1 MGPLQHIGGG
11 QGAAAKTVPAVKFI
25 PNRQTV
31 TRSAILGV
39 NRFIAKNSQ
48 IRIVE

>member
-11 QGAAAKTVPAVKFI
+11 QGAAAKTAPAVKFI
-25 PNRQTV
+25 PSRHTEII
-31 TRSAILGV
+31 RAILGV

-48 IRIVE
+48 IRIKE